1 MKRFLS
7 LTIVL
12 LATIISFAQTQQ
24 GVVKTRGR
32 MVDGQLVEGER
43 LAGATITLNFGN
55 PLVSSDQGTF
65 SFNVPATKS
74 YSLVSA
80 VKQGYTLA
88 DPEYTRRSFSYSADS
103 PFYVVLEDE
112 NQRQADI
119 NAATRKVRRTLMA
132 QLDEREEEIESLK
145 AQNKLNEKEY
155 QDCLKQLYDNQ
166 SKSEQ
171 LVRKM
176 AERYASTDYD
186 QLDEF
191 NRLVQ
196 MYIEEG
202 ELQKA
207 DSLIRSKGD
216 IEQRVAEYH
225 EVVAANNAEREKL
238 EQSEKGAARTYED
251 LSRDLLNRAEIF
263 LQKFQQDSALYCL
276 KLRADL
282 DTTKIKAVMTYADL
296 CKDQGN
302 FAECEKYYHIYLRV
316 SIHTNDLPNTAEAQ
330 NCLGNLYED
339 IRDYANSAKYYKL
352 SLENYEQLFQK
363 NPNEYRDCIARL
375 QSNLGVLYTYIGEYD
390 KSKKY
395 YKLALDN
402 VEILFDQNPNFYRK
416 ELSHVQNNIGL
427 MYSYIHDF
435 AKSEKYYRLSL
446 ENTGQL
452 FSQNP
457 ETYRADLGKIQTNL
471 GDLYL
476 LNGDYTNSEKYYKSA
491 LEIYEAL
498 SWENPDAYKDE
509 LARVQGGLGCL
520 YFELHD
526 YTNSERYH
534 KMSLEN
540 FGQLF
545 RIYPDAYRKLI
556 ASGQDNLGN
565 VYMINGDFVN
575 AEKYLMTA
583 LENREQLY
591 NQYPDTYRGDLA
603 RTQLSIG
610 SLYHILQD
618 YASSEK
624 HYKSALENYEQLF
637 DQYPDTYRV
646 DLARTQYGLG
656 ILYLYLQDYANSEKY
671 YKSALKNYEQLFKNN
686 PSAYRKKLAVAYW
699 NLMFLYGETN
709 DIDQYDSYL
718 ENTMRLYE
726 ALYKLQPEAYSN
738 DVIELQNRKV
748 WRLLNN
754 GKKDEAIR
762 LATSTYTMDE
772 SNEMSKY
779 YLAECHNSKAY
790 EYARESDYSNAQQSI
805 DTAISLMPTNANFYD
820 TKGEILLMQ
829 GKNAEALEMWK
840 KVLELNPNF
849 LNDYPDGTELSN
861 GLKKLGLIE

>member
-1 MKRFLS
+1 MKKLLLISLS
-7 LTIVL
+7 LLVSL
-12 LATIISFAQTQQ
+12 WSFSQTQQ
-24 GVVKTRGR
+24 GIVKTRGR
-32 MVDGQLVEGER
+32 MVDGEVVPGTR
-43 LAGATITLNFGN
+43 LAGAAITLNFGN

-80 VKQGYTLA
+80 TKQGYILA
-88 DPEYTRRSFSYSADS
+88 DPEFTRRSFSYSADN

-145 AQNKLNEKEY
+145 AQNKLTEKEY
-155 QDCLKQLYDNQ
+155 QDRLKQLYDNQ

-171 LVRKM
+171 LVREM

-191 NRLVQ
+191 NRQVQ

-216 IEQRVAEYH
+216 IEKRVAEYH

-238 EQSEKGAARTYED
+238 EQSEKSATRTYED
-251 LSRDLLNRAEIF
+251 LSRDLLSRSEIF
-263 LQKFQQDSALYCL
+263 LQKFQQDSALYYL

-302 FAECEKYYHIYLRV
+302 FADCEKYYHIYLRA

-339 IRDYANSAKYYKL
+339 IRDYANSEKYYKL

-363 NPNEYRDCIARL
+363 DPDEYRDCIARL
-375 QSNLGVLYTYIGEYD
+375 QSNLGLLCTYINEYD
-390 KSKKY
+390 KSEKY
-395 YKLALDN
+395 YKLALAN
-402 VEILFDQNPNFYRK
+402 VETMFDKTPNAYRRL
-416 ELSHVQNNIGL
+416 LSGVQNNIGL
-427 MYSYIHDF
+427 MYFHIRDF
-435 AKSEKYYRLSL
+435 ANSEKYYRLSL
-446 ENTGQL
+446 ENTEQL

-457 ETYRADLGKIQTNL
+457 KTYRADLGRIQTNL
-471 GDLYL
+471 GELYL
-476 LNGDYTNSEKYYKSA
+476 LNGDYTNSEKYYQSA
-491 LEIYEAL
+491 LESYEAL
-498 SWENPDAYKDE
+498 FRENPDAYKGE

-520 YFELHD
+520 YFYLHD
-526 YTNSERYH
+526 YTNSEKYH
-534 KMSLEN
+534 KLSLEN
-540 FGQLF
+540 LGQLF

-556 ASGQDNLGN
+556 ANGQDNLGN
-565 VYMINGDFVN
+565 VYMINRDFAN
-575 AEKYLMTA
+575 AEKYLMPA
-583 LENREQLY
+583 LENWEQLF

-610 SLYHILQD
+610 SLYLNLQD

-624 HYKSALENYEQLF
+624 YYKSALENYEQLF
-637 DQYPDTYRV
+637 DQYPDKYRE

-656 ILYLYLQDYANSEKY
+656 ILYRYLQDYANSEKY
-671 YKSALKNYEQLFKNN
+671 YKSALKYYELLFKNN

-709 DIDQYDSYL
+709 DIEQYDLYL

-754 GKKDEAIR
+754 GKKDEAMR
-762 LATSTYTMDE
+762 LATATYTMDE

-779 YLAECHNSKAY
+779 YLAECYNSNAY
-790 EYARESDYSNAQQSI
+790 GHARESDYSNAQQSI
-805 DTAISLMPTNANFYD
+805 DKAISLIPTNANFYD
-820 TKGEILLMQ
+820 TKGEIFLMQ
-829 GKNAEALEMWK
+829 GRTNEALEMWK
-840 KVLELNPNF
+840 RVLELDPDF
-849 LNDYPDGTELSN
+849 LDKYPDGTNLSN
-861 GLKKLGLIE
+861 GLKKLGIMK